1 MARHVQMT
9 LELPDE
15 VLPQARDEEI
25 IAQVKEAFVMA
36 LLREHRVSQGTAAAL
51 LGMPRTDLFALMTVY
66 RVPVI
71 DMTPEELAADLAQ
84 PWPQA

>member
-1 MARHVQMT
+1 MARQVQMT

-51 LGMPRTDLFALMTVY
+51 LGIPRTDLFAVMTAY